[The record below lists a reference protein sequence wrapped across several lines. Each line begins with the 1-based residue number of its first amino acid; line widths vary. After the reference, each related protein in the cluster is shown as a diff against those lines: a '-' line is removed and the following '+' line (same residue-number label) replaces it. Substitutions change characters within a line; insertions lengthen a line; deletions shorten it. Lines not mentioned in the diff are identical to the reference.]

1 MVMTLEKTVEIDA
14 DRHISL
20 DFTAPETLPCGET
33 QVVVLFIPGTAAA
46 GAGKSGGEPHP
57 KLSKG
62 QQGSA
67 EGSGLGMVTAERLK
81 KLLAN
86 GSQSFSENYNAPLDL
101 REAQLTISRNS
112 GKSHKDMS
120 FTKYA
125 GCLKN
130 SSLFKGDSYH
140 FDSFSA
146 STMGPP

>member
-1 MVMTLEKTVEIDA
+1 MVMTLEKTVEIGA

-20 DFTAPETLPCGET
+20 DFTVPETLPCGET
-33 QVVVLFIPGTAAA
+33 QIVVLFIPGTAAV
-46 GAGKSGGEPHP
+46 GA
-57 KLSKG
+57 SK
-62 QQGSA
+62 
-67 EGSGLGMVTAERLK
+67 SGLGMVTAEQLK

-86 GSQSFSENYNAPLDL
+86 GSRPFSENYNALLDL

-130 SSLFKGDSYH
+130 SSLFKGDSVAIQKEMR
-140 FDSFSA
+140 SEWN
-146 STMGPP
+146 